1 MKLSSKYIVILL
13 IGLLF
18 GCSKEKG
25 APEPVKLTPFEFKVS
40 TIEEGVGYNYAEISW
55 NASEIEDESTILY
68 DVYLGEELK
77 GKSIKDLK
85 YRFDNLKPNT
95 KYDVKVVAK
104 SIYKTEFPVNY
115 SFFTSEAP
123 APKAVVIKEGNK
135 SPESIVISWSVE
147 DGVGSLKYDVYLN
160 GAKVVEQQE
169 GLSYTFENLKGNTNY
184 SVKVVAVNSFNKTSE
199 AVVDIKT
206 PDYNLPSDF
215 EVIANTILAD
225 KVIVGWIK
233 RDDLSYSVYLDGV
246 LKKENLEVGSFE
258 FNGLTEKTEYTIKV
272 VAVNA
277 HGKSLAKE
285 VKVETREADA
295 PMDFDLRISN
305 ITENKAEVRCYDIFG
320 NDKKGA
326 EYKIYLNGV
335 LKTTKQSSGTY
346 LLEGLEQGTEYTVKV
361 VVVNKFNKELAKT
374 VKFKTV
380 EIITLSDFTVKAK
393 DISATGA
400 TLEWTPSVSS
410 DGSQVEY
417 SIYAENGTTIK
428 SRLTSTKFVFDYSLT
443 PNKEHTFKIVA
454 RNLTGQSKE
463 ATVTFT
469 TLAHAK
475 PSDFDVTVSEVGET
489 SALVSWTKSVLADG
503 GEVTY
508 SVSRNGIGVLSRSKE
523 NRFKLERLTP
533 NTDYKVKVVA
543 ESNHGV
549 RTEKEISFKTDAE
562 KTLTLEVVENKPRSL
577 SLHWDVEGAEIEDYS
592 FFCNGELKY
601 HGTDNNYL
609 LQNLESNKEYTLKVK
624 AKRKNSYT
632 IYEKVLKVSTKA
644 YPQITEGVVEVNSI
658 NGAYNDQELNFTDLI
673 EKNKAEF
680 PEIYSLK
687 VVYHSNSGR
696 TESVLKE
703 KMPFNSYVSPDKD
716 YQCTV
721 QIYHTDGT
729 KLYDKVISYR
739 SLPNKAP
746 SWNAPLRVL
755 NTGFSYVELENNFAK
770 DFEPGL
776 EIKSYSYFVNG
787 RDITNVYTTVR
798 GNGQMKRRANTSG
811 DPIVINALEAN
822 KEYEFY
828 MVAVDKDGARTESSR
843 VTFRTSSTDVRNP
856 FVITSEESK
865 PGIFTISCD
874 QMGPLSS
881 IKEVRAEFMLNA
893 LAPVDRHIGYRS
905 VVRQENGKFKID
917 IDFSKRLQDNPNL
930 LIHMKLKYNFID
942 NESINEIESEFI
954 KIHE

>member
-40 TIEEGVGYNYAEISW
+40 TIEEGVGYNFAEISW

-68 DVYLGEELK
+68 DVYLGDKLIGE
-77 GKSIKDLK
+77 SIKDLK

-135 SPESIVISWSVE
+135 TPESIAISWSVE
-147 DGVGSLKYDVYLN
+147 DGVGPLKYDVYLD
-160 GAKVVEQQE
+160 GVKVVELQD

-206 PDYNLPSDF
+206 PDYDLPSDF
-215 EVIANTILAD
+215 EVIPNTIHPD
-225 KVIVGWIK
+225 KIIVGWIK

-305 ITENKAEVRCYDIFG
+305 ITENKAEVRWFDVL
-320 NDKKGA
+320 NNKDDV

-380 EIITLSDFTVKAK
+380 EIVTLSDFTVQAK
-393 DISATGA
+393 NITATGA

-410 DGSQVEY
+410 NGSQVEY
-417 SIYAENGTTIK
+417 SIYAENGSTIK

-489 SALVSWTKSVLADG
+489 SALVSWTKSILADG

-577 SLHWDVEGAEIEDYS
+577 SLHWDVEGAEIENYTFYCD
-592 FFCNGELKY
+592 GELKY

-609 LQNLESNKEYTLKVK
+609 LLNLESNKEYTLKLK

-644 YPQITEGVVEVNSI
+644 YPQITEGNICGMPIAV
-658 NGAYNDQELNFTDLI
+658 AYNTAVLDFSDLI
-673 EKNKAEF
+673 EKNKVQF
-680 PEIYSLK
+680 PGINYFKVIYIIK
-687 VVYHSNSGR
+687 THRYEAVMNETIPVKFPVGPD
-696 TESVLKE
+696 TEYSCNVR
-703 KMPFNSYVSPDKD
+703 
-716 YQCTV
+716 
-721 QIYHTDGT
+721 IYHTDGT
-729 KLYDKVISYR
+729 KLYDKDITFR
-739 SLPNKAP
+739 TAPNFVP
-746 SWNAPLRVL
+746 NWNAPLRVL

-770 DFEPGL
+770 DFEPEL

-787 RDITNVYTTVR
+787 QNITNVHYAGAR
-798 GNGQMKRRANTSG
+798 GNGQVKRGANTSG

-881 IKEVRAEFMLNA
+881 IKEVRAEILINA
-893 LAPVDRHIGYRS
+893 VPLGHDKFINRS
-905 VVRQENGKFKID
+905 EVRLENGKFKID
-917 IDFSKRLQDNPNL
+917 INLSKAIENDPDM
-930 LIHMKLKYNFID
+930 LIHLKLKIDFIE
-942 NESINEIESEFI
+942 NESIEGTVSEFI

>member
-1 MKLSSKYIVILL
+1 M
-13 IGLLF
+13 
-18 GCSKEKG
+18 
-25 APEPVKLTPFEFKVS
+25 
-40 TIEEGVGYNYAEISW
+40 
-55 NASEIEDESTILY
+55 
-68 DVYLGEELK
+68 
-77 GKSIKDLK
+77 
-85 YRFDNLKPNT
+85 
-95 KYDVKVVAK
+95 AK

-135 SPESIVISWSVE
+135 TPESIAISWSVE
-147 DGVGSLKYDVYLN
+147 DGVSSLKYDVYLN
-160 GAKVVEQQE
+160 GAKVTEQQE
-169 GLSYTFENLKGNTNY
+169 GLSYTFENLKGNTTYN
-184 SVKVVAVNSFNKTSE
+184 VKVVAVNSFNKTSE

-206 PDYNLPSDF
+206 PDYDLPSDF

-233 RDDLSYSVYLDGV
+233 RDNLSYSVYLDGM

-258 FNGLTEKTEYTIKV
+258 FKGLTEKTEYTIKV
-272 VAVNA
+272 VAVNV

-285 VKVETREADA
+285 IKVETREADA
-295 PMDFDLRISN
+295 PMNFELRINN
-305 ITENKAEVRCYDIFG
+305 ITETKAEVRWYDILG
-320 NDKKGA
+320 NEKNGV
-326 EYKIYLNGV
+326 EYKIYLNDV
-335 LKTTKQSSGTY
+335 LKATKQSSGTY
-346 LLEGLEQGTEYTVKV
+346 LLEGLEHGTEYTVRV

-380 EIITLSDFTVKAK
+380 KIITLSDFTVKAK
-393 DISATGA
+393 DITATGA

-410 DGSQVEY
+410 DESQVEY
-417 SIYAENGTTIK
+417 SIYAENGSTIK
-428 SRLTSTKFVFDYSLT
+428 SRLASTKFVFDYSLT
-443 PNKEHTFKIVA
+443 SNKEHTFKIVA

-549 RTEKEISFKTDAE
+549 KTEKEISFKTDAE

-577 SLHWDVEGAEIEDYS
+577 SLHWDVEGVEIENYT
-592 FFCNGELKY
+592 FYCNGELKY

-609 LQNLESNKEYTLKVK
+609 LQNLKSNKEYTLKLK

-644 YPQITEGVVEVNSI
+644 YPQITEGKICVRPI
-658 NGAYNDQELNFTDLI
+658 ALAYNTPVLDFSDLI
-673 EKNKAEF
+673 EKNKVQF
-680 PEIYSLK
+680 PEINSFK
-687 VVYHSNSGR
+687 VVYLIKTHRYEAVINENIPVKFR
-696 TESVLKE
+696 
-703 KMPFNSYVSPDKD
+703 VSPDTEYSCNVK
-716 YQCTV
+716 
-721 QIYHTDGT
+721 IYHTDGT
-729 KLYDKVISYR
+729 KLYDKDITFR
-739 SLPNKAP
+739 TAPNLAP
-746 SWNAPLRVL
+746 IWNAPLRVL

-776 EIKSYSYFVNG
+776 DIKSYSYFVNG
-787 RDITNVYTTVR
+787 QNITDVHYAGAR
-798 GNGQMKRRANTSG
+798 GNGQVKRGANTSG

-843 VTFRTSSTDVRNP
+843 VTFRTSSTDVKNP

-865 PGIFTISCD
+865 SGVFTISCD

-881 IKEVRAEFMLNA
+881 IKEVKAEILVNA
-893 LAPVDRHIGYRS
+893 VPLSRDKIIES
-905 VVRQENGKFKID
+905 SNVRLENGKFKVD
-917 IDFSKRLQDNPNL
+917 INFAKAIEKDPDM

-942 NESINEIESEFI
+942 KECIEGTVSEFI